1 DNIYEGIE
9 FDMPRVREA
18 TFPDY
23 AVNISDFGAKS
34 DGLTDNA
41 AAIGKAI
48 DAVAAKGGGKVVIS
62 RGIWL
67 TGPIVFKSNI
77 NLHVE
82 EGALLIFSDDK
93 SLYPLVKT
101 SFEGLETYRCQS
113 PISGRDLENIAITGN
128 GIIDGSGGAWRMVK
142 RSKVARREWKQ

>member
-1 DNIYEGIE
+1 LKRETKMRSLIHMKMKKTTFQAIILAIALLAGLIVPTKGFSQAAQEPVTIDNIYDGIE

-18 TFPDY
+18 KFPDY

-41 AAIGKAI
+41 TAIGKAI

-67 TGPIVFKSNI
+67 SGPIVF
-77 NLHVE
+77 
-82 EGALLIFSDDK
+82 
-93 SLYPLVKT
+93 
-101 SFEGLETYRCQS
+101 
-113 PISGRDLENIAITGN
+113 
-128 GIIDGSGGAWRMVK
+128 
-142 RSKVARREWKQ
+142 